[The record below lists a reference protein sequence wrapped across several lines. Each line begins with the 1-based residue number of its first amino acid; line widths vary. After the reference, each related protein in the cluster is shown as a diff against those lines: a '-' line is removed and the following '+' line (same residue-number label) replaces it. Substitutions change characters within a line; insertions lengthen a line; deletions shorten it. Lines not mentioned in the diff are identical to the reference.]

1 MKIEKQ
7 ESKMHFYLST
17 FLLLSTVCLG
27 LIFDNL
33 YRNALRLKPDLFEGE
48 CPQTLS

>member
-1 MKIEKQ
+1 MK
-7 ESKMHFYLST
+7 SRNLKMHFYLNT

-27 LIFDNL
+27 FNFDSL

-48 CPQTLS
+48 C